1 MSRLPLRL
9 PHRTTLAL
17 AAALLALA
25 PLSTPAQVSDPQL
38 HTASPTELGC
48 IKVLLAQERAWNQGN
63 LEAFAKSYKDAPSI
77 LFLSSASISRGF
89 AGMLDTYRHNYPT
102 RAAMGTLAFSNL
114 EVLPLDERFAVV
126 TGHFKLDRSKKEGG
140 NSEGNFSLVM
150 EKTPDGWKI
159 IVDHTT

>member
-1 MSRLPLRL
+1 MPHPKPLV
-9 PHRTTLAL
+9 AL
-17 AAALLALA
+17 AAALLLALPHPAHAA
-25 PLSTPAQVSDPQL
+25 PIGAQVNDPQL

-63 LEAFAKSYKDAPSI
+63 LEAFSMSYKNAPDI

-102 RAAMGTLAFSNL
+102 RAAMGTLTFSNL
-114 EVLPLDERFAVV
+114 EVLPLDDRFAVT
-126 TGHFKLDRSKKEGG
+126 TGHFALQRAKKEGG
-140 NSEGNFSLVM
+140 NTEGNFSLVM

>member
-1 MSRLPLRL
+1 MLRAAV
-9 PHRTTLAL
+9 AL
-17 AAALLALA
+17 AAALALA
-25 PLSTPAQVSDPQL
+25 VPHPAAHAQVNDPQL

-48 IKVLLAQERAWNQGN
+48 IKVLLAQERAWNQGD
-63 LEAFAKSYKDAPSI
+63 LETFSRSYKDAPEI

-102 RAAMGTLAFSNL
+102 RAAMGTLTFSNL
-114 EVLPLDERFAVV
+114 EVLPLDDRFAVT
-126 TGHFKLDRSKKEGG
+126 TGHFALQRGKKEGG
-140 NSEGNFSLVM
+140 NTEGNFSLVM